1 MSTKTTVKEV
11 TTQELA
17 SVFEGKHVNI
27 SPTDRYGI
35 SINMYH
41 ATLEYEEESNELW
54 FVTRDNEDKVISSI
68 CIEVDS
74 IEDIEAYDD
83 GTYSIDFVPNIAS
96 VDIRESVV

>member
-41 ATLEYEEESNELW
+41 ATLEYEDLH
-54 FVTRDNEDKVISSI
+54 
-68 CIEVDS
+68 
-74 IEDIEAYDD
+74 
-83 GTYSIDFVPNIAS
+83 
-96 VDIRESVV
+96 IRV